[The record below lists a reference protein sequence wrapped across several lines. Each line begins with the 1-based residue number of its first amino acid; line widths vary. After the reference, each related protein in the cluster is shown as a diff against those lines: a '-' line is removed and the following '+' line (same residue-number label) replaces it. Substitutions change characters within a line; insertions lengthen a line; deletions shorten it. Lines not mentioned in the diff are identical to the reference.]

1 MIRIDRFSVPMK
13 RVVTAAIIA
22 LALSLPGWVILLFY
36 GKTAT
41 LTCTHIEP
49 GQVNCSLQPTWY
61 RLLPL
66 GEPQLVT
73 GIQRAYVDENCDD
86 GECSYRIGL
95 RTARFVVLMNPS
107 TSGWSG
113 GSQLKQETV
122 DRINAFV
129 DSGEGT
135 LIAHDTF
142 DPLETLVVLAIS
154 FPWIVLMTGV
164 AIWVSGKSSWR

>member
-1 MIRIDRFSVPMK
+1 
-13 RVVTAAIIA
+13 
-22 LALSLPGWVILLFY
+22 
-36 GKTAT
+36 
-41 LTCTHIEP
+41 
-49 GQVNCSLQPTWY
+49 
-61 RLLPL
+61 
-66 GEPQLVT
+66 
-73 GIQRAYVDENCDD
+73 
-86 GECSYRIGL
+86 
-95 RTARFVVLMNPS
+95 MNPS

-142 DPLETLVVLAIS
+142 GPLETLVVLAIS